1 MSKATTRRGTFMDK
15 GITALLDSTFLEGK
29 TYEIIATT
37 VREKGKGTPN
47 SAALGIVRHGDHFDM
62 KVFKGSDTFNNLR
75 ELPRL
80 GINVIPVEAIDVL
93 ATAALRGWGS
103 PEPEFDLDKYEQMR
117 SFPFLKVA
125 AIQIDCRIDEW
136 TETTGK
142 DEFGPYHIAT
152 FRAYPEAYRV
162 VTEGQKPIERGT
174 SVVLEALVFAT
185 RWKVATGD
193 LKAFLCKRLK
203 IYLDESIKK
212 GGAANLRAVDLIDK
226 FLKGKP
232 TCK

>member
-1 MSKATTRRGTFMDK
+1 MDK
-15 GITALLDSTFLEGK
+15 ITALLDSTFIEGR
-29 TYEIIATT
+29 TYEVVVTT

-80 GINVIPVEAIDVL
+80 GINVLPVESIDVL

-103 PEPEFDLDKYEQMR
+103 PEPEFDADKYEQQR
-117 SFPFLKVA
+117 GFPFLKVA
-125 AIQIDCRIDEW
+125 AIQVDCRIDEW

-142 DEFGPYHIAT
+142 DDFGPYHIAT
-152 FRAYPEAYRV
+152 FRAYPEAYHV
-162 VTEGQKPIERGT
+162 VTEGAKPIERGT

-185 RWKVATGD
+185 RWRVATGD
-193 LKAFLCKRLK
+193 LKNFLYKRLK
-203 IYLDESIKK
+203 IYMGEAINK
-212 GGAANLRAVDLIDK
+212 GGSANLKTVDLIDQ
-226 FLKGKP
+226 FLKQAK
-232 TCK
+232 KAK